1 MCDIV
6 VLTFSQKTALTV
18 PLAASS
24 DKRDKKGCEM
34 KKQQK
39 QQDVE
44 FLKVSEV
51 AEKLKC
57 SKRTVVRRIKE
68 GTFSAVEEGGRYLI
82 HAWSVSAHI
91 ANLQRV
97 GGGR

>member
-1 MCDIV
+1 
-6 VLTFSQKTALTV
+6 
-18 PLAASS
+18 
-24 DKRDKKGCEM
+24 M
-34 KKQQK
+34 KKQAE
-39 QQDVE
+39 VE

-82 HAWSVSAHI
+82 HAWSVSAHL
-91 ANLQRV
+91 ASLQRV